1 MGTLCFLKEA
11 CDFSIKGP
19 STKLHWELPLHL
31 PGCASRLP
39 SASQILSPQ
48 KEEIQNLRKL
58 ILAFVSK
65 NGFSSLDGIG
75 FLRSVVC
82 VFLVSTNKLN
92 WTFFLPLAHQPTLNL
107 LKLELDKK
115 RKRMKLSLNL
125 CNN

>member
-31 PGCASRLP
+31 PGYVSRLP
-39 SASQILSPQ
+39 SASQILSPL
-48 KEEIQNLRKL
+48 NLRKL
-58 ILAFVSK
+58 IVAFVSK
-65 NGFSSLDGIG
+65 NGFSSLEGIG

>member
-1 MGTLCFLKEA
+1 MGALCFLKEA

-19 STKLHWELPLHL
+19 PTKLHWELPLHL
-31 PGCASRLP
+31 PGCASQLP
-39 SASQILSPQ
+39 SASQILSPL
-48 KEEIQNLRKL
+48 NLRKL
-58 ILAFVSK
+58 ILAFFSK
-65 NGFSSLDGIG
+65 NGFSSLEGIG